1 VTNCA
6 TSFFSNFCSERRFVV
21 SIELPISL
29 SQLRIASKLA
39 FYQLMLSI
47 PGDILRFMNGE

>member
-6 TSFFSNFCSERRFVV
+6 TSFFSNFCSERRFGV

-29 SQLRIASKLA
+29 SQLRIASKLVFA
-39 FYQLMLSI
+39 SSCFQSLETFFVS
-47 PGDILRFMNGE
+47 